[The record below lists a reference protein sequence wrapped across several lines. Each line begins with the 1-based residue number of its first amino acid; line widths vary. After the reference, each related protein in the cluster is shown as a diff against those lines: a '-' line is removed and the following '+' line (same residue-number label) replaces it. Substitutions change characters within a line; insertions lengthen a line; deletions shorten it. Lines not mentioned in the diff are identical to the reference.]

1 MEGVMSQSADS
12 RLHSQ
17 AGSGLGRR
25 EFLVL
30 SAAGILTPWLGRAA
44 EAAVPLSGSA
54 AIVAPPVPMSI
65 GYVEGSDVWKSLR
78 RLPWDDVQAAYAAA
92 AAGVEPSRSQVI
104 SATDMPLGD
113 QKLASTVVKVT
124 VHGFYG
130 GAIKKRETLDAIDFD
145 VYFPSPDPAFPKP
158 LPFHAWSFRR
168 LPAPNV
174 GHRLS
179 FNVPLDLDGG
189 LALSLIVGQ
198 LGASLRQRYTTNFTV
213 DANSGRPKL
222 QRGIYL
228 LGLGP
233 AVWKSEATLPAY
245 GETARPDL
253 RSLVISID
261 DRPKQPRRK
270 KAPAPQ
276 AAPVR

>member
-1 MEGVMSQSADS
+1 MSQSADG
-12 RLHSQ
+12 RLQLQ
-17 AGSGLGRR
+17 ARSGLGRR

-65 GYVEGSDVWKSLR
+65 GYVEGSDVLRSLR
-78 RLPWDDVQAAYAAA
+78 RLPWDDAQSAYAAT

-104 SATDMPLGD
+104 SAIGMPLGD
-113 QKLASTVVKVT
+113 QKLASTIVKVT

-130 GAIKKRETLDAIDFD
+130 GAIKKRETLDAIDLD

-179 FNVPLDLDGG
+179 FNVPLGLDGG

-198 LGASLRQRYTTNFTV
+198 LGAPLRQRYTTNFTV

-245 GETARPDL
+245 GEVARPDL

-261 DRPKQPRRK
+261 DKPKRPRQK
-270 KAPAPQ
+270 KPPAP
-276 AAPVR
+276 VG